1 MQEKEKKPNN
11 RKIGET
17 GKPSMAREFE
27 EAMQKERDFV
37 LNRAKQREKAEKA
50 KTPSIN
56 IKRVTD
62 IIKKKG
68 VDLKSGAKSIMSRMS
83 DTKAEPMKESY
94 KGKGDRSNSENPMIK
109 ALINRFKN

>member
-17 GKPSMAREFE
+17 GKPSMASKFE
-27 EAMQKERDFV
+27 EAMQKERDTV
-37 LNRAKQREKAEKA
+37 LNRAKQREQAEKA

-56 IKRVTD
+56 IKRVTE

-68 VDLKSGAKSIMSRMS
+68 AALKA
-83 DTKAEPMKESY
+83 APMKESY
-94 KGKGDRSNSENPMIK
+94 KGKGDKETSENSMMK
-109 ALINRFKN
+109 ALINKFKS

>member
-17 GKPSMAREFE
+17 GKPSMASKFE

-56 IKRVTD
+56 IKRVTE

-68 VDLKSGAKSIMSRMS
+68 ASQKNAPIKEATKKSI
-83 DTKAEPMKESY
+83 KE
-94 KGKGDRSNSENPMIK
+94 GTSENSMMQ
-109 ALINRFKN
+109 ALINKFKS